1 MTSTNEQLAEIKTI
15 YDNWLAG
22 ALSSEDTIFG
32 IAEVLQARDLGVDPK
47 RIALGRSE
55 SWGGLKLP

>member
-1 MTSTNEQLAEIKTI
+1 MKSINEQLVEIKAI

-32 IAEVLQARDLGVDPK
+32 IAEVLQARDSGVGPE
-47 RIALGRSE
+47 RI
-55 SWGGLKLP
+55 